1 MGARRNGT
9 ANLAVALGVKA
20 WLKWSPAFI
29 MGVGGLFTVGIDTQ
43 RSLTLRAPL
52 DSVVPIEIDGFM
64 GEDVR
69 ISDAELEV
77 AGVTDYL
84 MRNYLPTGQDTSTAG
99 FSLYIGYYDRQVQG
113 KTIHSPKNCLPGS
126 GWEALTS
133 RMATIHTDAG
143 PVTVNRYLLQIGD
156 RQALVLYWYQGRGR
170 VQANEYLVKWDLLRD
185 AALKQRSDEALVR
198 IVVPITDGEERAFRT
213 AALATAQV
221 VPDLYSALPQ

>member
-1 MGARRNGT
+1 MN
-9 ANLAVALGVKA
+9 A
-20 WLKWSPAFI
+20 WLKWSPALI
-29 MGVGGLFTVGIDTQ
+29 MGIGGLFTVGIDTQ
-43 RSLTLRAPL
+43 RSLPLRAPL
-52 DSVVPIEIDGFM
+52 DSVVPVEIDGFKA
-64 GEDVR
+64 EDVR

-84 MRNYLPTGQDTSTAG
+84 MRNYLPAGQDTSAAG
-99 FSLYIGYYDRQVQG
+99 FSLYVGYYDRQVQG

-133 RMATIHTDAG
+133 RMETIPTDVG
-143 PVTVNRYLLQIGD
+143 PVTVNRYLLQNGD

-198 IVVPITDGEERAFRT
+198 IVVPVTSGEAQAFDV
-213 AALATAQV
+213 AAAAAADI
-221 VPDLYSALPQ
+221 VPDLYDGLPQG